1 MSNSVL
7 PQKGSQQEVTSQTK
21 VVQEDSAGVF
31 KPSYDNWAFDLA
43 WFGQVRAIVLSRRGN
58 PT

>member
-7 PQKGSQQEVTSQTK
+7 PQEGSQQQVIYLTR
-21 VVQEDSAGVF
+21 VVQKDS
-31 KPSYDNWAFDLA
+31 PSGLD
-43 WFGQVRAIVLSRRGN
+43 VLSRRGN

>member
-7 PQKGSQQEVTSQTK
+7 PQEGSQQQVISLTK
-21 VVQEDSAGVF
+21 VVQKDS
-31 KPSYDNWAFDLA
+31 PSGLD
-43 WFGQVRAIVLSRRGN
+43 VLSRRGN